1 MQLSE
6 EQKRAFE
13 IFKSGK
19 NIFITGPGGTG
30 KSALIKH
37 IYKYVMEETK
47 KNIQICAMTGFAAT
61 QINNKSTTLH
71 AWSGI
76 GLGNGDLEFN
86 LKKIR
91 RVSIKKGNWLNA
103 QILIVDEVSQM
114 SLKLF
119 EMLDGIGKRIRRNK
133 NYFGGIQLVFVGD
146 FYQIPPVGDD
156 DDPQTSQYC
165 FESEIWE
172 NIFPVENTILLD
184 KIFRQSD
191 LEFCKMLN
199 QIREGK
205 ISKKNYEKLKARVN
219 LPLRPD
225 QDIIPTKLFP
235 TRRQVDQIN
244 YSQMA
249 KIQEEGRKF
258 EMKYSP
264 DKNLDLEECMK
275 LLKYSCKNLAVPET
289 ISLKMG
295 SQVMNVVNM
304 ETGRGN
310 RLVNGSLGIVTGFQE
325 SSGNP
330 IVKFNE
336 GFEEEIKP
344 YTWVNEINQNMS
356 VSQIPLILAW
366 ALTIHKAQGTTLD
379 MAEINIGSDIFEV
392 GQTYVALSRV
402 KSLEGIYLKDFD
414 PNKIKI
420 HNKVKHFYSKLK
432 AFAPVQVSSSCC
444 PHHSVS

>member
-1 MQLSE
+1 MQLSQ
-6 EQKRAFE
+6 EQEKAFE
-13 IFKSGK
+13 LFKCGK
-19 NIFITGPGGTG
+19 NIFISGPGGTG

-37 IYKYVMEETK
+37 IYKYVLEETK

-71 AWSGI
+71 AWTGI
-76 GLGNGDLEFN
+76 GLGTGDLESN

-91 RVSIKKGNWLNA
+91 RVSIKKGNWLSA

-119 EMLDGIGKRIRRNK
+119 NMLNAIGKRIRRNK
-133 NYFGGIQLVFVGD
+133 NHFGGIQLVFVGD
-146 FYQIPPVGDD
+146 FYQIPPVGDED
-156 DDPQTSQYC
+156 EIETSQYC
-165 FESEIWE
+165 FESELWDT
-172 NIFPVENTILLD
+172 IFPPENTIILE

-191 LEFCKMLN
+191 VGFCKLLN

-205 ISKKNYEKLKARVN
+205 LSKKNYEKLKSRVN
-219 LPLRPD
+219 VQLD
-225 QDIIPTKLFP
+225 SEIDIIPTKLFP

-244 YSQMA
+244 NTQMS
-249 KIQEEGRKF
+249 KLKEDCKRF
-258 EMKYSP
+258 EMKYNP
-264 DKNLDLEECMK
+264 DKNLELEECMK
-275 LLKYSCKNLAVPET
+275 ILKYSCKNLSVPEL
-289 ISLKMG
+289 IHLKVG

-310 RLVNGSLGIVTGFQE
+310 RLVNGSLGIVTGFE
-325 SSGNP
+325 PTNGYP
-330 IVKFNE
+330 VVKFND
-336 GFEEEIKP
+336 GFEEAIKP

-379 MAEINIGSDIFEV
+379 MAEINIGRDIFEV

-414 PNKIKI
+414 PSKIKI
-420 HNKVKHFYSKLK
+420 HNKVKNFYSKFK
-432 AFAPVQVSSSCC
+432 DCNNKVVFDNKVV
-444 PHHSVS
+444 

>member
-1 MQLSE
+1 MELSP
-6 EQKRAFE
+6 EQNKAFE
-13 IFKSGK
+13 LFKSGK
-19 NIFITGPGGTG
+19 NIFISGPGGTG

-37 IYKYVMEETK
+37 IYQYVIDETK
-47 KNIQICAMTGFAAT
+47 KNIQICALTGFAAT
-61 QINNKSTTLH
+61 QINNKATTLH
-71 AWSGI
+71 AWAGI
-76 GLGNGDLEFN
+76 GLGTGDLESN

-119 EMLDGIGKRIRRNK
+119 NLLNAIGKRIRRNK
-133 NYFGGIQLVFVGD
+133 NDFGGIQLVFVGD
-146 FYQIPPVGDD
+146 FYQIPPVGDEE
-156 DDPQTSQYC
+156 DPSTGQYC
-165 FESEIWE
+165 FESEDWE
-172 NIFPVENTILLD
+172 TIFPKENCIVLE

-191 LEFCKMLN
+191 ESFCKLLN

-205 ISKKNYEKLKARVN
+205 ISKKNFEILKSRVN
-219 LPLRPD
+219 VPLQND
-225 QDIIPTKLFP
+225 QEIIPTKLFP
-235 TRRQVDQIN
+235 TRKQVDQVN
-244 YSQMA
+244 TKEMMKLNCNGKSFQ
-249 KIQEEGRKF
+249 
-258 EMKYSP
+258 MKYTP
-264 DKNLDLEECMK
+264 DKNLEEEECMK
-275 LLKYSCKNLAVPET
+275 LLKFSCKNIAVPET
-289 ISLKMG
+289 IFLKIG

-325 SSGNP
+325 TTGYP

-336 GFEEEIKP
+336 GFEEAIKP

-379 MAEINIGSDIFEV
+379 MAEINIGKDIFEV

-402 KSLEGIYLKDFD
+402 KSIEGIYLKDFD
-414 PNKIKI
+414 PSKIKI
-420 HNKVKHFYSKLK
+420 HNKVKNFYSNLQPLT
-432 AFAPVQVSSSCC
+432 AC
-444 PHHSVS
+444 